1 MQKKYKFKQNK
12 EENKVIKD
20 LGKIKGVELGSRLL
34 TDGKR
39 TIRFDKHD
47 QGYEM
52 YELKRNTYYRCGIV
66 NADEETENEDLWN
79 MATDDLY

>member
-1 MQKKYKFKQNK
+1 M
-12 EENKVIKD
+12 
-20 LGKIKGVELGSRLL
+20 GSRLL

-39 TIRFDKHD
+39 TIRFDRHD

>member
-1 MQKKYKFKQNK
+1 MQKNINLSKTRRKTKT
-12 EENKVIKD
+12 IKD

-39 TIRFDKHD
+39 TIRFDRHD

-52 YELKRNTYYRCGIV
+52 
-66 NADEETENEDLWN
+66 
-79 MATDDLY
+79 